1 VSSFD
6 GESSPVATVETDAPE
21 HDAQRGDKAVKKQI
35 RGSSLLL
42 SGKLI
47 TVAANFAIQILIVRY
62 LSKSDYGAFAY
73 ALSLAAMMATIVTLG
88 LDRSI
93 TRFASIYDER
103 GAYDKLL
110 GTIVMQIV
118 AIFGLGLAAIALVY
132 GLEGWLSGSLVDDPK
147 AISLLL
153 ILIFLAPINALDGMI
168 NGLFAVFSRPRA
180 IFFRRPRAI
189 FFRRHVLSP
198 ALRLTVVLLLVLGES
213 SVNFLAAGYVVAGAL
228 GMTIYGAFMW
238 RVLRER
244 GILSR
249 LGSTRI
255 SVPYREVLSFT
266 FPLLT
271 SDLLAIFLTTSDT
284 VLLGRYGTT
293 ADVASFRAIQ
303 PAAHANYLI
312 FTSFTLLFT
321 PLASRLFARGDREGI
336 AKLYWSTAIWMAVF
350 TFPIFVLTTSL
361 SGPVTVGLYGE
372 RYAGSSTYLALLSIG
387 YFFGAALGFNGLTL
401 KVIGRLRYIVGIN
414 VAAAITNV
422 ALCLVLIPRYG
433 PLGAAF
439 ATASTLVVHNILKQA
454 GLRLG
459 SGISVFE
466 WRYLRVYVSIV
477 VGAITLWGIQQVAE
491 PNFVISLVL
500 AGLVSALIFRVGRT
514 ELEIGAVFPEVL
526 RFPLIGRL
534 LGRAPAETR

>member
-6 GESSPVATVETDAPE
+6 GESSPLATVESDAPE
-21 HDAQRGDKAVKKQI
+21 VETRDIGPNAVKKQI

-42 SGKLI
+42 GGKLI

-62 LSKSDYGAFAY
+62 LSKSAYGAFAY
-73 ALSLAAMMATIVTLG
+73 ALSLASMMATIVTLG

-118 AIFGLGLAAIALVY
+118 AIMGLGLATIALVY
-132 GLEGWLSGSLVDDPK
+132 GLEGWLSGSLVNDPQ

-180 IFFRRPRAI
+180 IFFRR
-189 FFRRHVLSP
+189 HVLSP

-213 SVNFLAAGYVVAGAL
+213 SVTFLAAGYVVAGAL

-249 LGSTRI
+249 LGGTRI

-321 PLASRLFARGDREGI
+321 PLASRLFARGDRDGI

-422 ALCLVLIPRYG
+422 VLCLVLIPRYG
-433 PLGAAF
+433 PLGAAI
-439 ATASTLVVHNILKQA
+439 ATASTLIVHNILKQA

-477 VGAITLWGIQQVAE
+477 VGAVALWGVQQIAE
-491 PNFVISLVL
+491 PNFMISLVL
-500 AGLVSALIFRVGRT
+500 AGLVSAVIFRVGRT

-534 LGRAPAETR
+534 LGRAPADGP

>member
-1 VSSFD
+1 MSGID
-6 GESSPVATVETDAPE
+6 GEGLPVATVETDVVE
-21 HDAQRGDKAVKKQI
+21 AQDQHGERALKKQI

-42 SGKLI
+42 VGKFI
-47 TVAANFAIQILIVRY
+47 TVGSNFAIQILIVRY

-73 ALSLAAMMATIVTLG
+73 ALSLASMMSTIVTLG

-93 TRFASIYDER
+93 TRFASLYDER

-118 AIFGLGLAAIALVY
+118 AILGLGLAAIALVF
-132 GLEGWLSGSLVDDPK
+132 GLEGWLSGSVVNDRQ
-147 AISLLL
+147 AISLLM

-168 NGLFAVFSRPRA
+168 SGLFAVFSRPRA
-180 IFFRRPRAI
+180 IFV
-189 FFRRHVLSP
+189 RRHVVSP

-213 SVNFLAAGYVVAGAL
+213 SVSFLATGYVVAGAL
-228 GMTIYGAFMW
+228 GMTIYAAVMW

-244 GILSR
+244 GILAR
-249 LGSTRI
+249 LGRTRI

-266 FPLLT
+266 IPLLT

-321 PLASRLFARGDREGI
+321 PLASRLFARGDRQGI
-336 AKLYWSTAIWMAVF
+336 ARLYWSTAIWMAVF
-350 TFPIFVLTTSL
+350 TFPIFVLTTSF
-361 SGPVTVGLYGE
+361 SGPVTVGLFDS
-372 RYAGSSTYLALLSIG
+372 RYEDSSTYLALLSIG
-387 YFFGAALGFNGLTL
+387 YYFGAALGFNGLTL

-414 VAAAITNV
+414 VLAAVVNV
-422 ALCLVLIPRYG
+422 ALNLVLIPRYG
-433 PLGAAF
+433 ALGAACG
-439 ATASTLVVHNILKQA
+439 TAGTLVVHNILKQA

-477 VGAITLWGIQQVAE
+477 AGAVALWGVQQLLD

-500 AGLVSALIFRVGRT
+500 AGLVSAAIFRVGRT
-514 ELEIGAVFPEVL
+514 ELEIGTVFPELL
-526 RFPLIGRL
+526 RFPLLGRL
-534 LGRAPAETR
+534 LGRAPADRR